1 MMPEQQ
7 GNSEISELK
16 VRVEKQLITDLEV
29 MAHNSWMSVDEL
41 VSIAVKKFR
50 SSHADY
56 MGIDLYYP

>member
-29 MAHNSWMSVDEL
+29 IAHNS
-41 VSIAVKKFR
+41 
-50 SSHADY
+50 
-56 MGIDLYYP
+56 